1 MEGLLF
7 REPLKLLEN
16 DQMFREICAEVAD
29 PDPDRRK
36 SKDQGVLDLCCLAY
50 YKSAL
55 PQKQST
61 KCFLLTDR

>member
-1 MEGLLF
+1 MFMGGLLF

-16 DQMFREICAEVAD
+16 DQMFREICAEVD
-29 PDPDRRK
+29 DPDRING
-36 SKDQGVLDLCCLAY
+36 KDQGDLCCLAY

-61 KCFLLTDR
+61 KYFLFTDR